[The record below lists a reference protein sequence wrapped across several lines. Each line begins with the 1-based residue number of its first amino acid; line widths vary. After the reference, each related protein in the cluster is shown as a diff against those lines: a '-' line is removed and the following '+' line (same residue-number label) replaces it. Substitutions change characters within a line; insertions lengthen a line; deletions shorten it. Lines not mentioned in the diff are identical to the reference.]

1 MDVIE
6 FLMIG
11 PFIFYVVDFE
21 ANVRWYP
28 DNTASSVPPDHLTFS
43 MYVANSNGIGNIT

>member
-28 DNTASSVPPDHLTFS
+28 GNMALSVPVDYVTFS
-43 MYVANSNGIGNIT
+43 MYVADSNGIDNIR